1 MITLA
6 GGTVKTHAKG
16 MLGILCL
23 TWVAAAPLDGQ
34 VLSGMVA
41 EQGTLEPAPGAVISI
56 LRVSGDELLPTATTV
71 SDLDGVFT
79 ISLDGPGLYRVQA
92 DLDGLSSPL
101 SAEIQLSEGETRQ
114 DLALLV
120 PSRLLMMAYSCPAT
134 GAEPGAAVVGM
145 VRAAADDMV
154 VPYGRVRARWTL
166 DGRTTEMIADADQG
180 ARFRLCDVPPAG
192 TVEFRAEL
200 AGQAGPWSSVEIA
213 RPAVVLHDVALALD
227 DRSEQLSGITDIQA
241 RILEEAAAK
250 GLGDLRGVV
259 VDQSS
264 GAPVGDVVVNIEGT
278 GYQGITDPQ
287 GLFLFPDLTP
297 GDYVLRLQHLGYSVA
312 TGNVTVPGGQEVSL
326 RLNLAP
332 RAIEVAGIE
341 VNVRSAVEE
350 LARLTPFRRDLVYGE
365 EMADAE
371 IRGANAVDILRT
383 STPGLRVVEIYPAAG
398 PPQICISTNRRVGSL
413 QGGTGCDPIQIVI
426 DGVRSPEGAESLRRY
441 PASEIESIE
450 FLPPSQAQ
458 VLYGVGGNTGNGV
471 VVIWTRGKGP
481 FASPLR
487 QPRGRT

>member
-1 MITLA
+1 MKTSWRRLLGLSSVALLA
-6 GGTVKTHAKG
+6 ALPVE
-16 MLGILCL
+16 
-23 TWVAAAPLDGQ
+23 GQ

-41 EQGTLEPAPGAVISI
+41 EQGTLDPAPRAVISI
-56 LRVSGDELLPTATTV
+56 LRVAGDELLPAATTV
-71 SDLDGVFT
+71 SDLDGAFSIT
-79 ISLDGPGLYRVQA
+79 LDGPGVYRVQA
-92 DLDGLSSPL
+92 DVDGLSSPL
-101 SAEIQLSEGETRQ
+101 SPPIELGEGDSHG

-145 VRAAADDMV
+145 VRASEGDMV
-154 VPYGRVRARWTL
+154 IPFGRVRARWTL
-166 DGRTTEMIADADQG
+166 NGRTTEMIADADQG

-200 AGQAGPWSSVEIA
+200 AGDAGPWTSVDIV
-213 RPAVVLHDVALALD
+213 RPAVVLHDVALAIE
-227 DRSEQLSGITDIQA
+227 DRSEQLTGITDIQA

-259 VDQSS
+259 VDQTS
-264 GAPVGDVVVNIEGT
+264 GGPVGDVVVTIEGT
-278 GYQGITDPQ
+278 GYQGITDAQ
-287 GLFLFPDLTP
+287 GRFLFPDLTP
-297 GDYVLRLQHLGYSVA
+297 GDYSLRLQHLGYSVA
-312 TGNVTVPGGQEVSL
+312 TGTVSVPGGQEVSL

-365 EMADAE
+365 DMAEAE

-383 STPGLRVVEIYPAAG
+383 SAPGLRVIEIYPAAG

-441 PASEIESIE
+441 PAVEIESIE

-458 VLYGVGGNTGNGV
+458 ILYGVGGNTGNGV

-481 FASPLR
+481 YASPLR